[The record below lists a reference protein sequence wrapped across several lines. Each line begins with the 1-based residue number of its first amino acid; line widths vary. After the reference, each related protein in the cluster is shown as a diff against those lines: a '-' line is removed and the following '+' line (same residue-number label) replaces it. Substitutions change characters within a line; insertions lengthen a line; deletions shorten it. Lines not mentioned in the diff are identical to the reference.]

1 MPQFIRTL
9 TYAQFGHLVSAGIVT
24 GLLVAHTLTVT
35 TGVPLLA
42 LILGVPL
49 GAGAFANS
57 STTTI
62 SSSRT
67 PSSTTRTTT
76 S

>member
-9 TYAQFGHLVSAGIVT
+9 TYTQFGHLVSAGIVT
-24 GLLVAHTLTVT
+24 GLLVAHTLTTT

-49 GAGAFANS
+49 GAGVFSNT
-57 STTTI
+57 STT
-62 SSSRT
+62 SSSST

>member
-9 TYAQFGHLVSAGIVT
+9 TYTQFGHLVAAGIVT
-24 GLLVAHTLTVT
+24 GLLAAHTLTVT

-49 GAGAFANS
+49 GAGVFANS
-57 STTTI
+57 STTTT
-62 SSSRT
+62 SSPSAQ
-67 PSSTTRTTT
+67 SSTTKTTT